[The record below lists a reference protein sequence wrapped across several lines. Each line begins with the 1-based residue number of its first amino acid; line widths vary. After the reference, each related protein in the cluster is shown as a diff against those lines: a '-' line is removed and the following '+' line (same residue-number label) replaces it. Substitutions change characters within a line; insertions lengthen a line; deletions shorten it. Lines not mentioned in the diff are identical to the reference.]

1 MMDKLLALLN
11 REVANFGVL
20 YIKLHNYHWY
30 VKGTQFYTL
39 HPLFEKLYDEATEH
53 LDTVAE
59 RMLML
64 GGKPAATLKEF
75 LELATIKEATGTETT
90 NDMIKELIKDFELIV
105 KELDEVFEIGDEV
118 TKDMV
123 IGIQSSFQKHIWML
137 KTYLM

>member
-1 MMDKLLALLN
+1 MDKLLALLN

-118 TKDMV
+118 TKDMA

>member
-1 MMDKLLALLN
+1 MDKLLALLN

>member
-1 MMDKLLALLN
+1 MDKLLALLN

-30 VKGTQFYTL
+30 VKGTQFYRL
-39 HPLFEKLYDEATEH
+39 HALFEKLYDEATEH

-118 TKDMV
+118 TKDMA

>member
-1 MMDKLLALLN
+1 MDKLLALLN

-39 HPLFEKLYDEATEH
+39 HALFEKLYDEATEH